1 MTRSRARIALVV
13 ALAIVGCA
21 ARTLDTIDSQLR
33 NLHAECGAAAPTSSC
48 QQRYATL
55 ATQALADA
63 RGASADPPMRVAFYR
78 AAAVASFEAGPLGS
92 QTVIESTDEGTQ
104 ACQGLPQQDASAPRD
119 CAVLR
124 LMLPLAVAD
133 DLSRKVTALVSKRD
147 ALRQGNPAARLPAS
161 DLPTVLNLYDGLET
175 QLDKVSAVSATLTD
189 PPVPAQLR
197 TYADDQRRAVYC
209 WAMKAYSVAFDVQG
223 VTPASMAETTA
234 RKTAMRTEIER
245 SLGVIDCRSTPPLTV
260 PQA

>member
-1 MTRSRARIALVV
+1 MTRSRACLAVV
-13 ALAIVGCA
+13 VVLATAGCT
-21 ARTLDTIDSQLR
+21 ARGLNTIDAQLSSL
-33 NLHAECGAAAPTSSC
+33 NTECSEAVTNAAC

-63 RGASADPPMRVAFYR
+63 RQASADPPMSVALYR

-92 QTVIESTDEGTQ
+92 QTVFASTDEGTQ
-104 ACQGLPQQDASAPRD
+104 TCQRLPQQDASAPRD

-133 DLSRKVTALVSKRD
+133 DLSHKVTTLVSKRD
-147 ALRQGNPAARLPAS
+147 ALRQTAPTAQLPAS
-161 DLPTVLNLYDGLET
+161 DLPVVLNLYDGLEA
-175 QLDKVSAVSATLTD
+175 QLAKVSAVSASLTD
-189 PPVPAQLR
+189 PPVPGQLI
-197 TYADDQRRAVYC
+197 TYAHDQRRAVYC
-209 WAMKAYSVAFDVQG
+209 WALKAYSVAFDVQG

-234 RKTAMRTEIER
+234 RKTAMRTDIER
-245 SLGVIDCRSTPPLTV
+245 SLGVIDCRTNPPITV